1 MRTIIIKLCNK
12 IPHSL
17 RERLHCAEK
26 ESHTE
31 EEDADCHQL
40 AQYNIT
46 TLATALDVSFF
57 VVKDYEV
64 ALIISLNCYT

>member
-1 MRTIIIKLCNK
+1 M
-12 IPHSL
+12 
-17 RERLHCAEK
+17 HCAEK

-57 VVKDYEV
+57 VVKDFEV